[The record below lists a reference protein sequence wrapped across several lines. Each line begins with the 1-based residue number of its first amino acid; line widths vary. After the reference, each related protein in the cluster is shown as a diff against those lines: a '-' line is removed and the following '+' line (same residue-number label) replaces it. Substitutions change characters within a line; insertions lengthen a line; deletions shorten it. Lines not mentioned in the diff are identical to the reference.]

1 MTIQS
6 PLPAERRLPA
16 PDRLSPDHPR
26 YTEIISAHERS
37 IELDTYG
44 YRDPVSG
51 LLVFSAKYLWDRAY
65 CCETGCRHC
74 PYVGRP
80 GAEDL
85 VSRRRL

>member
-1 MTIQS
+1 MQL
-6 PLPAERRLPA
+6 PLPPERRIPA
-16 PDRLSPDHPR
+16 AERLSPDHPR
-26 YTEIISAHERS
+26 YDEIMSAHARS
-37 IELDTYG
+37 LELDTYG
-44 YRDPVSG
+44 YRDPISG

-65 CCETGCRHC
+65 CCDTGCRHC